1 MFRDAKCGICKPKPA
16 NYKLNINSRLFCT
29 PKIKQQAIM
38 TKFEKLMPVS
48 HIVRAFSH
56 PPAPSPSVSLQ
67 GLRRFL
73 VRDKKWQPF
82 PTTPYLID
90 SHSSTK
96 PTNVKLLNVKSML
109 SAHRTKSPP
118 LTLDPSRSHL
128 EVLVILYAS
137 PCPSPHETM
146 FDEQA
151 VAQVA
156 CHYHR
161 HGRRARG

>member
-1 MFRDAKCGICKPKPA
+1 
-16 NYKLNINSRLFCT
+16 
-29 PKIKQQAIM
+29 M

-67 GLRRFL
+67 GLLGIL

-82 PTTPYLID
+82 PIVSYLID
-90 SHSSTK
+90 FHPSTK

-118 LTLDPSRSHL
+118 LTLNPQQVSFWTAIASNYPAIFQKINFMTIPDYSWKFLTTTKVRPADPIRLCFSQ
-128 EVLVILYAS
+128 ECPVIYRNFS
-137 PCPSPHETM
+137 GII
-146 FDEQA
+146 F
-151 VAQVA
+151 
-156 CHYHR
+156 R
-161 HGRRARG
+161 